1 MTPIRKITEDPL
13 ENYGKKKLVLSQ
25 VEKDSEV
32 REIKMNKNNQ
42 KVSPLLRESFVRKKL
57 MQTIKMDPQR

>member
-13 ENYGKKKLVLSQ
+13 EIYGKKKLVLSQ
-25 VEKDSEV
+25 VEKDGDV

-42 KVSPLLRESFVRKKL
+42 KASPLLRESFVRKKL
-57 MQTIKMDPQR
+57 MQTIRMDPQR